1 MERVRWGIIGCGNV
15 TEVKSGPAFQKIENS
30 ELVAVMRRDASLAE
44 DYARRHGVPRWYADA
59 DRLIADPEVDA
70 VYVATP
76 PDSHAEYTTKAAQ
89 AGKPVY
95 VEKPM
100 ARSHAECERMIEACE
115 AAGVPLFVAY
125 YRRRL
130 PAFLKIEKLLAEG
143 AIGEVRL
150 VSIQLFEPAAEQG
163 METLPWRVLP
173 EISGGGYFFDLGSH
187 QLDLLDYLFGPIAAV
202 QGRATNQ
209 AGLYPAEDAVC
220 AHWTFASGVLGTG
233 VWCFTAAP
241 SQQREII
248 EIIGSRGGIRCS
260 AFALD
265 EPVRLETDSGVQEL
279 HFEPPEHVQQPLL
292 QTVVDELLGCGT
304 CPSTGRT
311 AARTSRVMDQIVA
324 GYQPGDRT

>member
-15 TEVKSGPAFQKIENS
+15 TEVKSGPALQKIENS
-30 ELVAVMRRDASLAE
+30 ELVAVMRRDARLAE
-44 DYARRHGVPRWYADA
+44 DYARRHSVPRWYADA
-59 DRLIADPEVDA
+59 GRLIADPEVDA

-76 PDSHAEYTTKAAQ
+76 PESHAEYTIRAAQ

-100 ARSHAECERMIEACE
+100 ARNYGECERMIEACE

-130 PAFLKIEKLLAEG
+130 PAFLKVEKLLAGG
-143 AIGEVRL
+143 AIGDVRL
-150 VSIQLFEPAAEQG
+150 VSISLFQPAGEQG
-163 METLPWRVLP
+163 IEGLPWRVLP

-187 QLDLLDYLFGPIAAV
+187 QLDLLDYLLGPIAAA
-202 QGRATNQ
+202 QGRAANQ

-220 AHWTFASGVLGTG
+220 AHWAFASGILGSG
-233 VWCFTAAP
+233 VWCFTAAEC
-241 SQQREII
+241 QQRETI
-248 EIIGSRGGIRCS
+248 EILGSRGSIRCS

-265 EPVRLETDSGVQEL
+265 EPVRLETDAGVQEF
-279 HFEPPEHVQQPLL
+279 HFSPPEHVQQPLL
-292 QTVVDELLGCGT
+292 QTVVDELLDRGA

-311 AARTSRVMDQIVA
+311 AARTSRVMDRIVENYGA
-324 GYQPGDRT
+324 